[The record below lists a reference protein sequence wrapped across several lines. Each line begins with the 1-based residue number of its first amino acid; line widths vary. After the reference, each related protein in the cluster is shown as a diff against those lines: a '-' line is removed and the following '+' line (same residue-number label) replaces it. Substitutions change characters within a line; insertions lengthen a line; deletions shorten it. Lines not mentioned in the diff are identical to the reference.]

1 MIAVLRCSC
10 RKGTTLRTAI
20 EKKAH
25 HAPSPVGMN
34 ETAFVSQAFDAAL
47 ASLENSKAES
57 IIPIDIRGRSSIGD
71 YMIVASG
78 RSHRHVTAVA
88 DHLCRLFVKWAAKIC
103 GSKDSRAVIGFSSIQ
118 AILSS
123 IFSVRKSVISTIW
136 KRSGSTTISKISAHR
151 ERCTD
156 QVVKR
161 T

>member
-1 MIAVLRCSC
+1 
-10 RKGTTLRTAI
+10 
-20 EKKAH
+20 
-25 HAPSPVGMN
+25 MN

-88 DHLCRLFVKWAAKIC
+88 DHLLQALREMGC
-103 GSKDSRAVIGFSSIQ
+103 KDMRAIS
-118 AILSS
+118 SS

-136 KRSGSTTISKISAHR
+136 KKSGSTTISKISAHR

-156 QVVKR
+156 LSASETCETVFG
-161 T
+161 

>member
-1 MIAVLRCSC
+1 MTAVLRCSC

-34 ETAFVSQAFDAAL
+34 ETAFVSQTFDAAL

-88 DHLCRLFVKWAAKIC
+88 DHLLQALSQMGCKNVRVEGLEGGDWVLIDTGDIVVHIFRPEIRDFYNLEKIWIN
-103 GSKDSRAVIGFSSIQ
+103 DDIEDQRALGTV
-118 AILSS
+118 
-123 IFSVRKSVISTIW
+123 
-136 KRSGSTTISKISAHR
+136 H
-151 ERCTD
+151 
-156 QVVKR
+156 
-161 T
+161 

>member
-1 MIAVLRCSC
+1 MTAVRRCSC

-34 ETAFVSQAFDAAL
+34 ETAFVSQTFDAAL

-88 DHLCRLFVKWAAKIC
+88 DHLLQALSQMGCKNVRVEGLEGGDWVLIDTGDIVVHIFRPEIRDFYNLEKIWIN
-103 GSKDSRAVIGFSSIQ
+103 DDAEDQRA
-118 AILSS
+118 
-123 IFSVRKSVISTIW
+123 
-136 KRSGSTTISKISAHR
+136 SGTVH
-151 ERCTD
+151 
-156 QVVKR
+156 
-161 T
+161 

>member
-1 MIAVLRCSC
+1 MTAVLRCSC

-34 ETAFVSQAFDAAL
+34 ETAFVSQTFDAAL

-88 DHLCRLFVKWAAKIC
+88 DHLLQALSQMGCKNVRVEGLEGGDWVLIDTGDIVVHIFRPEIRDFYNLEKIWIN
-103 GSKDSRAVIGFSSIQ
+103 DDIEDQRA
-118 AILSS
+118 
-123 IFSVRKSVISTIW
+123 
-136 KRSGSTTISKISAHR
+136 SGTVH
-151 ERCTD
+151 
-156 QVVKR
+156 
-161 T
+161 